1 MTYLQAEVVSEY
13 HIAEYIV
20 VPYADHSIIPIP
32 ESNISDTSY
41 LYLSDIFATGWAG
54 LTYSG
59 FQAGDSVAIFGAGPV
74 GLLSAHS
81 AIIRGASSVYVVD
94 SVPSRLALAESI
106 GAIPI
111 SFNGSRSAVDQIMSY
126 EPAGVTR
133 SVDCV
138 GYEAENS
145 QLEIQPN
152 AVILDMVAVTR
163 FRGGIGSVGV
173 YTDPQTAEGTP
184 LANSTTSM
192 IEFPIVDFFEKG
204 LTYRA
209 GPVDVKRFAPYL
221 AELVANRIAQP
232 EFVVSATIGIEDA
245 PEYYE
250 RFSNRLESKVIIT
263 FN

>member
-1 MTYLQAEVVSEY
+1 MS
-13 HIAEYIV
+13 
-20 VPYADHSIIPIP
+20 D
-32 ESNISDTSY
+32 ISF
-41 LYLSDIFATGWAG
+41 LYLSDIFATGWAA

-59 FQAGDSVAIFGAGPV
+59 FQAGDSVAVFGAGPV

-81 AIIRGASSVYVVD
+81 AFIRGASRVYVVD

-106 GAIPI
+106 GAVPI
-111 SFNGSRSAVDQIMSY
+111 SLNGSISVVEQIMAF
-126 EPAGVTR
+126 EPEGVTR

-145 QLEIQPN
+145 NLEIQSN
-152 AVILDMVAVTR
+152 AVILDMVAVTG

-173 YTDPQTAEGTP
+173 YTNPETSAGTP
-184 LANSTTSM
+184 LANTTTNT

-221 AELVANRIAQP
+221 AELVASGVAQP
-232 EFVVSATIGIEDA
+232 DFIVSATIGIEDA

-250 RFSNRLESKVIIT
+250 RFSDRLETKVIIE
-263 FN
+263 F